1 MGTKIEGLLEAP
13 CIVCGYNGE
22 RYWQSGS
29 HKYNCPFHKVGGRE
43 ERKQKILQL
52 VIDLLKNMIPKEGS
66 QFPGDYTIDADG
78 LYALESFLKEEY
90 EGKTVE
96 ISVKEEFV

>member
-1 MGTKIEGLLEAP
+1 MGNKIEDLLEAP

-29 HKYNCPFHKVGGRE
+29 HKYNCPFHKVGGRD
-43 ERKQKILQL
+43 ERGQKILQI
-52 VIDLLKNMIPKEGS
+52 VTDLLKTMIPKEGS

-78 LYALESFLKEEY
+78 LNALEHFLMEEY
-90 EGKTVE
+90 GGKTVE
-96 ISVKEEFV
+96 ISVKEESL